1 MYFIKPARKHWA
13 WFWHSVIIY
22 QISSLIKQK
31 FRTQETFS
39 EIWYMMMKCHYI
51 RKYLYIWNFESC
63 WGKWAIFPQFCTNSS
78 MLVQHALFCCSW
90 NFACRVH
97 IITSRQ
103 MKYETYWIF
112 KSFLKESFT
121 YCIPNLFF
129 PFGYLPIVAG
139 QSYFI
144 SYLFLL
150 HDFNSD
156 IMSLCHEQT
165 KVAYLFSKEGP
176 CLW

>member
-31 FRTQETFS
+31 FRIQETFS

-129 PFGYLPIVAG
+129 FLWLPA
-139 QSYFI
+139 YCRWPD
-144 SYLFLL
+144 LF
-150 HDFNSD
+150 H
-156 IMSLCHEQT
+156 I
-165 KVAYLFSKEGP
+165 LFVFTSW
-176 CLW
+176 L

>member
-1 MYFIKPARKHWA
+1 
-13 WFWHSVIIY
+13 
-22 QISSLIKQK
+22 
-31 FRTQETFS
+31 
-39 EIWYMMMKCHYI
+39 
-51 RKYLYIWNFESC
+51 
-63 WGKWAIFPQFCTNSS
+63 
-78 MLVQHALFCCSW
+78 
-90 NFACRVH
+90 
-97 IITSRQ
+97 
-103 MKYETYWIF
+103 MKYKTYWIF

-156 IMSLCHEQT
+156 IMSLCNEQT